1 MNYYFGCGPC
11 SFPSLSLFLKGNSD
25 QMRKLNP
32 ARLLLPLAL
41 LYALASA
48 ASAQTHVDARGA
60 LSTFP
65 DSQAVLFVDAHRIV
79 NDILPRVMPPAEYQK
94 LLANAKKVGLDV
106 RGLQFAAVGVRFNT
120 DAPAGTP
127 PEFVLVV
134 KGNFNADSMLALG
147 KIMLAAQNVQS
158 REETYGG
165 KSIEIINTDAIAKSM
180 DKGDENKD
188 ANGEPAKPKPMPYPE
203 VAVTALDSSTLVVGV
218 PAFVHSAI
226 DAAGGQGALKPTLLG
241 LAAQDPNAIW
251 SLTAELPPNLAQM
264 AHGYGMPA
272 NTQFDEMI
280 GWVKQ
285 LNVSQGMTAVDFTLG
300 VAVTTDRPEH
310 ASALSGLIT
319 MGQAAAENM
328 LREAASKEKGKDA
341 VRAREGLAMLSS
353 AVNRTD
359 GDTLFLRIS
368 VPQQTIFNMIKEE
381 RSKDAKKPVPRTTRR
396 RLRRR

>member
-1 MNYYFGCGPC
+1 
-11 SFPSLSLFLKGNSD
+11 
-25 QMRKLNP
+25 MRKLNP

-48 ASAQTHVDARGA
+48 ASAQTPVDARGA

-79 NDILPRVMPPAEYQK
+79 NDILPRVMPPAEYRK
-94 LLANAKKVGLDV
+94 LLTDAKKVGLDV
-106 RGLQFAAVGVRFNT
+106 RGLQFAAVGVRFKD

-165 KSIEIINTDAIAKSM
+165 KSIEIINTDAIAKSV
-180 DKGDENKD
+180 DKGKGSGAD
-188 ANGEPAKPKPMPYPE
+188 GEGSKPKPLPYPE
-203 VAVTALDSSTLVVGV
+203 VAVVALDSSTLVVGV

-226 DAAGGQGALKPTLLG
+226 DAAGGQGVLKPTLLE

-251 SLTAELPPNLAQM
+251 SLTAELPPNLAEM
-264 AHGYGMPA
+264 AHGYGMPVNA
-272 NTQFDEMI
+272 QFDEMI

-285 LNVSQGMTAVDFTLG
+285 LNVSQGMTALDFTLG
-300 VAVTTDRPEH
+300 VAVTTDQPEH
-310 ASALSGLIT
+310 ASALSGLIS

-328 LREAASKEKGKDA
+328 LREAASKTKGKDA
-341 VRAREGLAMLSS
+341 ARVSEGLAMLSS
-353 AVNRTD
+353 AVNRTE
-359 GDTLFLRIS
+359 GNTLFLRIS
-368 VPQQTIFNMIKEE
+368 VPQQTVFDMIKEE
-381 RSKDAKKPVPRTTRR
+381 RLKEARKPVPRTTRR